1 MGFPIVARSAH
12 EVFPMSPATPQQLP
26 SIPGSLAERLDSD
39 KFLTPL
45 RTASFWLA
53 VALPF
58 AHLSL
63 LASGIESPAETQA
76 FLVLLSLNL
85 FALVAGHGYGAE

>member
-1 MGFPIVARSAH
+1 MPPV
-12 EVFPMSPATPQQLP
+12 TPQRLP
-26 SIPGSLAERLDSD
+26 SIEHPLTERFSADTLLA
-39 KFLTPL
+39 PL

-53 VALPF
+53 VTLPF

-63 LASGIESPAETQA
+63 LASGIETPAETQA

-85 FALVAGHGYGAE
+85 LALVAGHGYQRD

>member
-1 MGFPIVARSAH
+1 
-12 EVFPMSPATPQQLP
+12 MSPATPQQLP
-26 SIPGSLAERLDSD
+26 SISNPLSERLDAD
-39 KFLTPL
+39 KLLTPL

-53 VALPF
+53 IALPF

>member
-1 MGFPIVARSAH
+1 
-12 EVFPMSPATPQQLP
+12 MSPATPQP
-26 SIPGSLAERLDSD
+26 FPTFENSLLERLDSNT
-39 KFLTPL
+39 LLSPV

-63 LASGIESPAETQA
+63 LASGIETPAETQA

-85 FALVAGHGYGAE
+85 LALVAGHGHRRD